1 MWTVPLL
8 PKAGMLVWWW
18 MLILSF
24 MHGWTDQKMA
34 EPTALQSKSAAPRKV
49 ARGRTDVGHW
59 DGILRPWLGTQGQG
73 LRVLKSQVAYKKMS
87 KLVVIKTACAFCR
100 FVSATFCCRTGRRRS
115 SISCVNPC
123 LKSVEC
129 QVIPS
134 YLDSRDVLELSK
146 TKSCYTV
153 KILEHPRDVS
163 KFGTLQIPSR
173 MPAVYDSIRAC
184 VLGGATRRTPLPSRF
199 F

>member
-59 DGILRPWLGTQGQG
+59 DGILRPWLGTQGQD
-73 LRVLKSQVAYKKMS
+73 LRVLKSQVAYKKKS

-146 TKSCYTV
+146 TKSNYTV
-153 KILEHPRDVS
+153 QDFGAS
-163 KFGTLQIPSR
+163 KGCVQIWN
-173 MPAVYDSIRAC
+173 PANPQQTAC
-184 VLGGATRRTPLPSRF
+184 CIWF
-199 F
+199 N